1 MKEFAM
7 IFIALLIN
15 AIAIVLMTHRERVRT
30 RIIRDRAEKERAE
43 ILEDAK
49 KKIKKMQH
57 ETQQFKDL
65 LELFNERIT
74 LYNSNP
80 KKFCTYKDELLEW
93 YEKIAEER
101 YKCIEVAISNDNFD
115 IPFQNL
121 LTMLKQ
127 FAEWTEGK
135 IE

>member
-7 IFIALLIN
+7 IFIVLLISV
-15 AIAIVLMTHRERVRT
+15 IAIVLMTHQERVKT
-30 RIIRDRAEKERAE
+30 RIIRERAEKEIAE

-49 KKIKKMQH
+49 KKIKKMQQ
-57 ETQQFKDL
+57 EIRQLEGL
-65 LELFNERIT
+65 LALFNDRII

-80 KKFCTYKDELLEW
+80 KKFYTYKDELLEW
-93 YEKIAEER
+93 YEKITEER
-101 YKCIEVAISNDNFD
+101 YKCIEAAISNDNFD